1 VEDGPAAARR
11 AERDAG
17 RRADQGT
24 QGRRLHHARPRLK
37 TVLVTGAAQGIGKA
51 AAALFKQGGFR
62 VLALDKRPCEIVYDL
77 TDLAGIPR
85 LVASLGDIDVL
96 VNNAGVLY
104 CPPHDAFTE
113 AQVQEIL
120 TVNLRAPVALIE
132 ALAPQMK
139 KRKSGRIINVGSV
152 AAFTGHPDLWY
163 GATKAALLNIT
174 KSYAGYLGKDGIL
187 VNAVAPGPT
196 LTPMYE
202 QLPQSRKDAVT
213 RSVYSGRA
221 CKPEEVAQTI
231 FWLGTSSPEY
241 LSGTTVDVNN
251 GSYPR

>member
-1 VEDGPAAARR
+1 MLR
-11 AERDAG
+11 
-17 RRADQGT
+17 
-24 QGRRLHHARPRLK
+24 
-37 TVLVTGAAQGIGKA
+37 
-51 AAALFKQGGFR
+51 
-62 VLALDKRPCEIVYDL
+62 LDKEPVADGIRFDL
-77 TDLAGIPR
+77 TNIKDVPSLA
-85 LVASLGDIDVL
+85 ASLGEIHVL

-139 KRKSGRIINVGSV
+139 QRKSGRIVNVGSV

-174 KSYAGYLGKDGIL
+174 KSYAGYLGGHGVL

-196 LTPMYE
+196 LTPMYD

-221 CKPEEVAQTI
+221 CTPEEVAQTI
-231 FWLGTSSPEY
+231 VWLGSSSPAY

>member
-1 VEDGPAAARR
+1 
-11 AERDAG
+11 
-17 RRADQGT
+17 
-24 QGRRLHHARPRLK
+24 LS

-51 AAALFKQGGFR
+51 TAALFRQHGFR
-62 VLALDKRPCEIVYDL
+62 VLGLDKQPADIVYDL
-77 TDLAGIPR
+77 RGLAGIPR
-85 LVASLGDIDVL
+85 LIASLGEIDVL

-104 CPPHDAFTE
+104 CPPHDAFSE

-139 KRKSGRIINVGSV
+139 KRRSGRIVNVGSV

-163 GATKAALLNIT
+163 GATKAALLNVT
-174 KSYAGYLGKDGIL
+174 KSYAGYLGRDGIL

-196 LTPMYE
+196 LTPMYD

-213 RSVYSGRA
+213 RSVHSGRA
-221 CKPEEVAQTI
+221 CTPEEVAQAI

-241 LSGTTVDVNN
+241 LSGTTLDVNN